1 MLVENIHPPGWRSI
15 DPRNKRPERVPT
27 PQWIASAATR
37 AITVARGRAAEGLP
51 LEEPATLAERCELCE
66 RAQSLIETI
75 SSRDRRKLEEAI
87 TKRDA
92 IVIPEPYTFTGH
104 KPRPPRPK
112 GGDERAVAQCRQE
125 LLAKHN
131 AAKRALHKA
140 TVEVEALAHQLAA
153 RAVKDPGD
161 LRRAVS
167 YLLSH
172 PPVED

>member
-1 MLVENIHPPGWRSI
+1 MLVENAHPPGWRSI

-37 AITVARGRAAEGLP
+37 EITVARGRAAEALP

-66 RAQSLIETI
+66 RAQSLIETV
-75 SSRDRRKLEEAI
+75 SSKDRRKLEEAI

-92 IVIPEPYTFTGH
+92 IVIPEPYTFRGH
-104 KPRPPRPK
+104 PPMPRPR

-140 TVEVEALAHQLAA
+140 AVEVEVGASELAA
-153 RAVKDPGD
+153 RAVKQPGD
-161 LRRAVS
+161 LRTAVAH
-167 YLLSH
+167 LLAN
-172 PPVED
+172 PIPED